1 MKKIYINSINDLKD
15 RRIIEDIN
23 NLEKIANLF
32 IFDLD
37 NSLFYYLTKNDEKLK
52 YNKEDIYIDNK
63 FITECLKDSHY
74 ITEDDFNYLVNMKCN
89 QFYSIKKND
98 LLKDLKLEEWII

>member
-1 MKKIYINSINDLKD
+1 MKKIYINSLNDLKD

-63 FITECLKDSHY
+63 FITGCLKDSHY
-74 ITEDDFNYLVNMKCN
+74 ITEDDFNYLVNIKCN
-89 QFYSIKKND
+89 QFYSIKK
-98 LLKDLKLEEWII
+98 IIY